1 MPRIRVQVQGE
12 RHFFVHNDLL
22 RGAEHFKQL
31 IDERLARNDRRGI
44 SFDILAELILLAFAI
59 EAQINFLGTKL
70 HVPKWKERDR
80 FDDKR
85 RQLFRHLQL
94 KPDMQ
99 KRPYSVIE
107 KLKKLRDSMAHG
119 KPQFVEID
127 ERREI
132 DQDDDPVPN
141 IQAEWVVR
149 CNESFAREAYE
160 DVRKIWDEML
170 EKSKL
175 VRFFTVSGA
184 SHSIKFIEKLSD

>member
-1 MPRIRVQVQGE
+1 MPRIRVRVQGE

-22 RGAEHFKQL
+22 NGAYHFKQR
-31 IDERLARNDRRGI
+31 IDDRLARNDRSGI

-59 EAQINFLGTKL
+59 EAQINFWGTKL
-70 HVPKWKERDR
+70 HVPKWKEWDH

-85 RQLFRHLQL
+85 RLLFRHLQL

-127 ERREI
+127 ELREI

-141 IQAEWVVR
+141 IQAEWVVQ

-160 DVRKIWDEML
+160 DVRQIWDEML

-175 VRFFTVSGA
+175 VLFFTVSGG